1 MKCPHPGPGFDPD
14 VLLHPAAASR
24 KVLGNMDPDHHHAPD
39 RAARFRPGL
48 AVLIPAYN
56 EHASLPALLEEV
68 RGVLPDCDIIVVSD
82 GSTDATARVAGEGGA
97 IVLDLPCNLG
107 VGGAVQAGF
116 RFALERGY
124 ERVVRIDGDGQHP
137 PAEIPKLLERMRR
150 EPADLVVGVRQASGE
165 GYQASGVRSLGI
177 KCLARFLSIICRQRI
192 TDPTSGFWL
201 MNRPLLFC
209 FAGEYPEEYP
219 EPEALAMLRRQ
230 GFSLREE
237 PVQFR
242 ARQHGTSSIAGWGTA
257 YYALKV
263 GLALFIDRLRPVNR
277 VLARV
282 NVLQELER
290 RDGGFARAC
299 GGEV

>member
-1 MKCPHPGPGFDPD
+1 MKVSDQAG
-14 VLLHPAAASR
+14 
-24 KVLGNMDPDHHHAPD
+24 VLGKGVLS
-39 RAARFRPGL
+39 ARKGL

-56 EHASLPALLEEV
+56 ENASLPALLAEV
-68 RGVLPDCDIIVVSD
+68 RRVLPATDIIVVSD
-82 GSTDATARVAGEGGA
+82 GSVDATARVAREGGA

-116 RFALERGY
+116 RFAVEKGY
-124 ERVVRIDGDGQHP
+124 EQVVRIDGDGQHP
-137 PAEIPKLLERMRR
+137 PSEIPKLLECMRR
-150 EPADLVVGVRQASGE
+150 DPADLVIGVRASTGD
-165 GYQASGVRSLGI
+165 GYQAKGVRSIGI
-177 KCLARFLSIICRQRI
+177 KCLACFLSLICRQKI

-201 MNRPLLFC
+201 MNRPLVFC

-230 GFSLREE
+230 GFAMREV

-277 VLARV
+277 VLAKSA
-282 NVLQELER
+282 VLRELEK
-290 RDGGFARAC
+290 RDANTCGCTEGGL
-299 GGEV
+299 

>member
-1 MKCPHPGPGFDPD
+1 MKDLVQPGVSGVGRLP
-14 VLLHPAAASR
+14 SR
-24 KVLGNMDPDHHHAPD
+24 K
-39 RAARFRPGL
+39 GL

-56 EHASLPALLEEV
+56 EHASLPALLAEV
-68 RGVLPDCDIIVVSD
+68 RRVLPETDIILVSD
-82 GSTDATARVAGEGGA
+82 GSADATARVAREGGA

-116 RFALERGY
+116 RYAVEQGY
-124 ERVVRIDGDGQHP
+124 ELVVRIDGDGQHP
-137 PAEIPKLLERMRR
+137 PEEIPKLLEGMRR
-150 EPADLVVGVRQASGE
+150 DPADLVIGVRDTSGD
-165 GYQASGVRSLGI
+165 GYQAKGVRSLGI
-177 KCLARFLSIICRQRI
+177 KCLAGFLSLICRQKI

-201 MNRPLLFC
+201 MNRPLVFC

-230 GFSLREE
+230 GFTMREVA
-237 PVQFR
+237 VQFR

-277 VLARV
+277 VLAK
-282 NVLQELER
+282 NSVLRELDK
-290 RDGGFARAC
+290 RDANTGRGPGGC
-299 GGEV
+299 M

>member
-1 MKCPHPGPGFDPD
+1 MDSDKHHPHARGSR
-14 VLLHPAAASR
+14 LHQ
-24 KVLGNMDPDHHHAPD
+24 
-39 RAARFRPGL
+39 GL

-56 EHASLPALLEEV
+56 EHASLPALLAEV
-68 RGVLPDCDIIVVSD
+68 REVLPGCDIIVVSD
-82 GSTDATARVAGEGGA
+82 GSTDATARVAREGGA

-116 RFALERGY
+116 RFAVERGY

-137 PAEIPKLLERMRR
+137 PAEIPRLLECMRR
-150 EPADLVVGVRQASGE
+150 DPADLVIGVREASGD
-165 GYQASGVRSLGI
+165 GYQARGVRSLGI
-177 KCLARFLSIICRQRI
+177 KCLARFLSLICRQRI

-201 MNRPLLFC
+201 MNRPLVFC

-277 VLARV
+277 VLARSS
-282 NVLQELER
+282 VLRELDR
-290 RDGGFARAC
+290 RDASAGRRQEGRL
-299 GGEV
+299 